1 MEWRCHAG
9 GGLGRPGTW
18 RYSSTATGG
27 GRYVGQGIRRPPRGA
42 GATRENAA
50 VLGMAIEIEI
60 KLRVPSHDPV
70 RQALDARGA
79 QCHGTAIET
88 NYILDLPDGS
98 LRASGHGLRVR
109 RIDRDGKTT
118 ATLTVKG
125 PSQGGSM
132 KTREEREVAVGD
144 AIGAVEMLRL
154 LGYAPILQYEKR
166 RESWSLDDCL
176 IELDTPPRVGLFV
189 EIEGPSEKA
198 VRSVQEKLGLGGQQH
213 VQRPYRVMMWAYC
226 RVIGIPDFLL
236 TRCTVSAAQLRS
248 RGVPHNRSPFGGLR
262 KIWFLSVS
270 AEREV

>member
-1 MEWRCHAG
+1 M
-9 GGLGRPGTW
+9 
-18 RYSSTATGG
+18 
-27 GRYVGQGIRRPPRGA
+27 GQGIRWPPRGT
-42 GATRENAA
+42 GATRKNAA

-132 KTREEREVAVGD
+132 KTREEREVAVSE
-144 AIGAVEMLRL
+144 AIGTVEMLRL
-154 LGYAPILQYEKR
+154 LGYVPILQYEKR
-166 RESWSLDDCL
+166 RESWTLDDCL
-176 IELDTPPRVGLFV
+176 VELDTPPRVGLFV

-198 VRSVQEKLGLGGQQH
+198 VRSVQEKLGLGAQQH
-213 VQRPYRVMMWAYC
+213 VERSYPRMLRAYC
-226 RVIGIPDFLL
+226 RDHGIDDFVL
-236 TRCTVSAAQLRS
+236 TL
-248 RGVPHNRSPFGGLR
+248 
-262 KIWFLSVS
+262 
-270 AEREV
+270 E